1 VHNYRLPVIIER
13 PNVKARILIVDDETS
28 MREFLS
34 ILLQREGYATVAAD
48 SAESALKVLAE
59 QKFDLVISD
68 VNMPGLDGIGL
79 LEQIKSNTP
88 DTVVMM
94 ITAFSTTEQAVEA
107 MKHGAYNYIA
117 KPFKVDEIKLLI
129 RNAVEKQ
136 QLAQENAFLKGE
148 SVRHKSF
155 SGMIGKSKKM
165 LDLFQLL
172 EKVASSNATVMI
184 SGESGTGKELAAKAI
199 HLNSDRRDKPF
210 VAINCGAIPE
220 TLMESEFFGHV
231 KGAFTGAVG
240 ERPGLFEQASG
251 GTLFLDE
258 IGEVPLLLQAKLLRV
273 IQEREVRRV
282 GGAETR
288 RVDVRIVTATNRDL
302 EQQVA
307 EGSFREDLFYRLN
320 VVQVALPPL
329 RERLED
335 IPLLVDF
342 FLTKHTSGRVHSP
355 QTVSPDA
362 LELLWGYQFPGNVRE
377 LENIIERAVALGAV
391 EITPDTLPQQVIRCR
406 KFQEQLSN
414 IEIPPDGFDLERY
427 LDDIEKKFF
436 QKALEKSGGVKKRA
450 AELLGLTFRS
460 FRYKLAKHG
469 MADEE

>member
-1 VHNYRLPVIIER
+1 
-13 PNVKARILIVDDETS
+13 VKARILIVDDETS

-34 ILLQREGYATVAAD
+34 ILIEREGYLPVTAD
-48 SAESALKVLAE
+48 CAESALQLLAE

-79 LEQIKSNTP
+79 LEKIKASTP

-117 KPFKVDEIKLLI
+117 KPFKVDEIKLFI
-129 RNAVEKQ
+129 RNAIEKQ
-136 QLAQENAFLKGE
+136 QLALENALLKGKTT
-148 SVRHKSF
+148 RQHSF
-155 SGMIGKSKKM
+155 SGIIGKSRKM
-165 LDLFQLL
+165 VELFQLI

-199 HLNSDRRDKPF
+199 HLNSERRDRAF
-210 VAINCGAIPE
+210 VAVNCGAIPE
-220 TLMESEFFGHV
+220 TLMESEFFGHAR
-231 KGAFTGAVG
+231 GAFTGAVG

-282 GGAETR
+282 GGGETR

-329 RERLED
+329 RERPED

-342 FLTKHTSGRVHSP
+342 FLDKHTAGRVLQPHA
-355 QTVSPDA
+355 VSAAA

-377 LENIIERAVALGAV
+377 LENIVERAIALGSG
-391 EITPDTLPQQVIRCR
+391 EITPDSLPQQVISFR
-406 KFQEQLSN
+406 KVHDQMN
-414 IEIPPDGFDLERY
+414 HVDIPAEGFDLEQY
-427 LDDIEKKFF
+427 LEGIEKKFLL
-436 QKALEKSGGVKKRA
+436 QALEKSGGVKKRA
-450 AELLGLTFRS
+450 ANLLKMTFRS

-469 MADEE
+469 MSDDV